1 MHASLLFLV
10 NCCNG
15 VILISHL
22 DNPEMKN
29 KSGFFFRFCTVIV
42 TYVLV
47 N

>member
-15 VILISHL
+15 VILTSHL

-29 KSGFFFRFCTVIV
+29 KIGYYFSVFAQ
-42 TYVLV
+42 
-47 N
+47 